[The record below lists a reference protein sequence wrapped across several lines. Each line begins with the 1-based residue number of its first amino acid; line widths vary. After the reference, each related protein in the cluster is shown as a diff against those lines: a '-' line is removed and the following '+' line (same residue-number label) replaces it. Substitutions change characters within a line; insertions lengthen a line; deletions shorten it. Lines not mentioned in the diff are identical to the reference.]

1 MSNPNLNVA
10 VSVTRWLQC
19 IGAGDQ
25 DSARLLWSFLRDRL
39 LRLARAE
46 IGRGRPMVYDEEDVA
61 NSVFG
66 ALCRGMEGGRYDDL
80 ANRDELW
87 RLLAVITVNK
97 SRTLARDAKRVKRGG
112 QLTPVENG
120 DEFLGTIATAE
131 LPPDVVLACEEEC
144 QRLLGMLEKDELK
157 LVALLKV
164 EGYTN
169 EEIASQLG
177 CSRRAIQRRL
187 NLIRD
192 FWSEELPDES

>member
-1 MSNPNLNVA
+1 MSISANVS
-10 VSVTRWLQC
+10 VSVTRWLQSL
-19 IGAGDQ
+19 GEGNQ
-25 DSARLLWSFLRDRL
+25 RSARLLWTFVKDRL
-39 LRLARAE
+39 LRLARNE
-46 IGRGRPMVYDEEDVA
+46 IGRGRPIVYDEEDVA

-66 ALCRGMEGGRYDDL
+66 ALCRGAEGGRYDEV
-80 ANRDELW
+80 ANREELW

-97 SRTLARDAKRVKRGG
+97 ARTRARDANRAKRGG
-112 QLTPVENG
+112 KVTQIEDAN
-120 DEFLGTIATAE
+120 EFLEMIEGAE
-131 LPPDVVLACEEEC
+131 LAPDVALACQEEC
-144 QRLLGMLEKDELK
+144 ERLLSMLEKDELK

-192 FWSEELPDES
+192 FWVEELPDK